1 MKNRKCALAIT
12 AALTMAAGSLE
23 ATAATAP
30 GVAAGHASKPLRA
43 GSYVAPTPS
52 AVGLAAKAKSTEPGY
67 TPAAGITAGQIVDRN
82 IAARG
87 GLAAW
92 RAVETLAYTGS
103 LEAGG
108 KDNTALPFVMKL
120 KRAHKSRLE
129 LTVKHMTAV
138 QVYDGTQ
145 GWKLRPY
152 LNRTDVEPY
161 TPAETKSAA
170 AWEELDGPL
179 VDYAAKGTTVKLLGM
194 QEIEG
199 AKTYVLQLTGKS
211 GVGRRLWIDAKSFLE
226 KKIDGEARK
235 LDGRMHE
242 VAIFYRDYKTE
253 NGLQVPR
260 VQETV
265 VEGVKGTHKM
275 TFDKVVVNA
284 PMDDSL
290 FGKPAGVPAIA
301 DSSAA
306 K

>member
-1 MKNRKCALAIT
+1 MKNRTLALAIA
-12 AALTMAAGSLE
+12 AALTMAVVSTHA
-23 ATAATAP
+23 AAATAP
-30 GVAAGHASKPLRA
+30 DAAAKHESKPLRA

-52 AVGLAAKAKSTEPGY
+52 VSGLAAKAAEPGY
-67 TPAAGITAGQIVDRN
+67 TPAAGITAEQIVDRN
-82 IAARG
+82 VAARG

-92 RAVETLAYTGS
+92 RAVQTLSYAGT

-108 KDNTALPFVMKL
+108 KENTALPFELKL
-120 KRAHKSRLE
+120 KRTHKSRLE
-129 LTVKHMTAV
+129 LKVKNMTAV

-161 TPAETKSAA
+161 TAAETKSAA

-179 VDYAAKGTTVKLLGM
+179 VDYAAKGTMVKLLGM
-194 QEIEG
+194 QEVEG

-211 GVGRRLWIDAKSFLE
+211 GVGRRVWIDAKTFLE

-242 VAIFYRDYKTE
+242 VAIFYRDFKTE
-253 NGLQVPR
+253 NGLAIPR
-260 VQETV
+260 VQETI

-284 PMDDSL
+284 PLEDSL
-290 FGKPAGVPAIA
+290 FGKPNAVPALA
-301 DSSAA
+301 DSST